1 HGGRTDSARR
11 GDGLRLQVPGR
22 GPGDGLL
29 LRRGRCQPGVVPRDA
44 EHGLQVEPAGHLP
57 LREQPLRDGHRLLPR
72 LPPPRGLQACLG
84 VRDAGGDRGRDGRD
98 QGLRGGAGLRGA
110 LPLGERAGPPRDQHL
125 PLPRPLDVRSR
136 HLPHQRRGGAEAEGR
151 PDSQAPAV
159 GGRAPQAARGRLR
172 GHRRRGEG
180 HRGRGGEVRRHLAR
194 AVAGG
199 AAHRH
204 LRRARRGGRPA
215 AGAGPR
221 GEGRMAQLPQRT
233 DLEGHL
239 GPRAPRAGRGSRGQ
253 GRDEATGAG
262 LRETEEIMA
271 EQTWRDALNHA
282 LSEEMERD
290 ANVFLLGEEVA
301 RYNGAYKVSQGLL
314 DKFGSAR
321 VVDAPISELGFAGL
335 GVGAAMVGL
344 RPVIEMMTWNF
355 AILAMDQIVNNA
367 AKLRHMSGGQLRC
380 PIVFRGP
387 NGAGGRLSSQ
397 HSQSLE
403 ANYAHFP
410 GLKILAPSTPA
421 DAKGLLKAAIRDDNP
436 VIFLE
441 AELLYGVKGEVPP
454 GEYVLPIGKADLKR
468 QGNDCTIVT
477 WSRMY
482 YFVEQAARQLEA
494 EGIHVDLL
502 DLRTLKPLDEE
513 AILTSVRKTNRLVV
527 VEEGWSF
534 CGVGAQIADLVQLKA
549 FDELDAPVE
558 RVTGLDVNRSYA
570 ANLEKATEVSAE
582 RIVAAVKRVMYREE
596 G

>member
-1 HGGRTDSARR
+1 MPEIAW
-11 GDGLRLQVPGR
+11 
-22 GPGDGLL
+22 
-29 LRRGRCQPGVVPRDA
+29 
-44 EHGLQVEPAGHLP
+44 
-57 LREQPLRDGHRLLPR
+57 RE
-72 LPPPRGLQACLG
+72 
-84 VRDAGGDRGRDGRD
+84 
-98 QGLRGGAGLRGA
+98 
-110 LPLGERAGPPRDQHL
+110 
-125 PLPRPLDVRSR
+125 
-136 HLPHQRRGGAEAEGR
+136 
-151 PDSQAPAV
+151 
-159 GGRAPQAARGRLR
+159 
-172 GHRRRGEG
+172 
-180 HRGRGGEVRRHLAR
+180 
-194 AVAGG
+194 
-199 AAHRH
+199 
-204 LRRARRGGRPA
+204 
-215 AGAGPR
+215 
-221 GEGRMAQLPQRT
+221 
-233 DLEGHL
+233 
-239 GPRAPRAGRGSRGQ
+239 
-253 GRDEATGAG
+253 
-262 LRETEEIMA
+262 
-271 EQTWRDALNHA
+271 ALNQA

-290 ANVFLLGEEVA
+290 VNVFLMGEEVA

-436 VIFLE
+436 IIFLE
-441 AELLYGVKGEVPP
+441 AELLYGVKGEVPA
-454 GEYVLPIGKADLKR
+454 GEHLLPIGKADLKR
-468 QGNDCTIVT
+468 EGKDATVIT
-477 WSRMY
+477 WARMY
-482 YFVEQAARQLEA
+482 YFAEKAAQLLEQ

-513 AILTSVRKTNRLVV
+513 AILASVRKTNRVVV

-534 CGVGAQIADLVQLKA
+534 CGLGAQIADLLQSKA
-549 FDELDAPVE
+549 FDDLDAPVE

-570 ANLEKATEVSAE
+570 AVLEKATEVSAE
-582 RIVAAVKRVMYREE
+582 RIVAAVKKVMYQEE
-596 G
+596 GT